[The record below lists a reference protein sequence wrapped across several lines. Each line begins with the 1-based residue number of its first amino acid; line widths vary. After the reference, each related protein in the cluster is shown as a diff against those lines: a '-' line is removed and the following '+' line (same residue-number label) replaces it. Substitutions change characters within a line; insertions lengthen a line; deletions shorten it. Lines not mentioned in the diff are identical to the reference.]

1 MIVVDRVRKTFPGEA
16 GAPATVAIAD
26 VSFTV
31 APHEFVCLVG
41 PSGCGKT
48 TLLRILAG
56 LIAADEGAVSID
68 GTNVTGPGPERA
80 MVFQHATLL
89 PWSDVLTSVAFGLEL
104 RGTARAER
112 EAVARALIRAVGL
125 EGFERHYPRQL
136 SGGMQQRV
144 GLARALAVDPD
155 ILLMD
160 EPFASVD
167 AQTRRA
173 LQDELLRLHVE
184 TRKTVIFVTHDIDEA
199 VRLGD
204 RVLLMSPRPGRIRE
218 TVTVALPRP
227 RTDIETDTR
236 IARLKADLWQL
247 LRTV

>member
-1 MIVVDRVRKTFPGEA
+1 MRQRA
-16 GAPATVAIAD
+16 G
-26 VSFTV
+26 
-31 APHEFVCLVG
+31 
-41 PSGCGKT
+41 
-48 TLLRILAG
+48 
-56 LIAADEGAVSID
+56 
-68 GTNVTGPGPERA
+68 
-80 MVFQHATLL
+80 
-89 PWSDVLTSVAFGLEL
+89 
-104 RGTARAER
+104 
-112 EAVARALIRAVGL
+112 VARALL
-125 EGFERHYPRQL
+125 T
-136 SGGMQQRV
+136 
-144 GLARALAVDPD
+144 DPD